1 MKRILLIAF
10 VTIAAS
16 CMTWAQEKAAKPAPA
31 KKPAGSVQD
40 QIKKLEEDRNQ
51 AVLKGDAA
59 TLDRMTSDDYNLVDS
74 RGKFMTKAQIL
85 DGFKSGSIK
94 FESRELSDLNVRVYG
109 NTAVVTGVVTQKS
122 SEDGKDTSGKS
133 RFIRVYVKQ
142 NGRWVSVANQ
152 ATTIS

>member
-16 CMTWAQEKAAKPAPA
+16 SMTWAQMAAKPAPA
-31 KKPAGSVQD
+31 KKPADSVQD

-51 AVLKGDAA
+51 AVLKADAA
-59 TLDRMTSDDYNLVDS
+59 ALDRMTSDDYTLVTS
-74 RGKFMTKAQIL
+74 QGKLMTKAQAL

-109 NTAVVTGVVTQKS
+109 NTAVITGVVTQKS

-152 ATTIS
+152 ATSIS